1 MKMKSIFTILFLHL
15 SLFSFA
21 ENQFEGISLFYQQK
35 SCNENTNKSNI
46 FELKSKYH
54 YTFSLK
60 ESKNNGKI
68 CNLQSETPVN
78 NHIHQIENGFRV
90 KHLQNAQHQKQPNFA
105 HNMSFGNYSTPV
117 KGYESVIVK
126 SNVDF
131 LHSITSK
138 TVHSYENPQFEHSSK
153 DFSKHKGGNSQPSSW
168 NAEQR
173 TTQNGQQT
181 VSFENKSEHHSN
193 TQFIVRGVEDNE
205 GRVKVPQLRKGGL
218 SYKTP
223 FEIVP

>member
-1 MKMKSIFTILFLHL
+1 MKMKSIFTIFFLHL
-15 SLFSFA
+15 TLFGFAEKQLAKVSEYQNTNRNDFFDLKCRGSVPFSF
-21 ENQFEGISLFYQQK
+21 EK
-35 SCNENTNKSNI
+35 T
-46 FELKSKYH
+46 
-54 YTFSLK
+54 
-60 ESKNNGKI
+60 KNNCFFG
-68 CNLQSETPVN
+68 NLPTETPVN
-78 NHIHQIENGFRV
+78 NYKNTIEQTFRFT
-90 KHLQNAQHQKQPNFA
+90 HLQNAQYQKQPNFA
-105 HNMSFGNYSTPV
+105 HNTSYSNYSTPT
-117 KGYESVIVK
+117 KGYESVLVK
-126 SNVDF
+126 SNVNF

-153 DFSKHKGGNSQPSSW
+153 DFSKHKGGNSHPSSW

-181 VSFENKSEHHSN
+181 VSFENKSKHDSN
-193 TQFIVRGVEDNE
+193 AQFIVRGVEDNE